1 MTFLMPLIVIF
12 FLSSSSLYYL
22 FPQKYQSSVNIK
34 DFAREMCCLTST
46 DAVQIMLYV
55 DVVQTFASLVA
66 PLFGLNN
73 PANESKV
80 IQRQTSL

>member
-1 MTFLMPLIVIF
+1 
-12 FLSSSSLYYL
+12 
-22 FPQKYQSSVNIK
+22 
-34 DFAREMCCLTST
+34 MCCLTST

-55 DVVQTFASLVA
+55 DVLQTFASLVA